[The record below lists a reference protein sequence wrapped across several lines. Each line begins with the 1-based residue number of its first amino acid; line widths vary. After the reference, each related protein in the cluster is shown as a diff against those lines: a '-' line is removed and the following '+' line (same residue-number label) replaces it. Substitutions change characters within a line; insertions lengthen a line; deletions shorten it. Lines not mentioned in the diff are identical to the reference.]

1 MKTKRKI
8 MKLSLTRETL
18 RRLEEDRFRAV
29 AGGVFSYPA
38 ICPATYPATRCLTT
52 CRTGEEC

>member
-8 MKLSLTRETL
+8 LKLNLTRETL
-18 RRLEEDRFRAV
+18 RRLEEDQIRAA
-29 AGGVFSYPA
+29 AGAISFPA